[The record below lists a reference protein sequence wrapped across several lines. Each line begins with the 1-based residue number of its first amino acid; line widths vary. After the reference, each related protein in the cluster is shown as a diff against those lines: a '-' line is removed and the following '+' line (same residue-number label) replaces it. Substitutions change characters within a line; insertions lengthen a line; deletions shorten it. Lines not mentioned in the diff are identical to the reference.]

1 MADETNTDRPL
12 DRLSETEQ
20 RLDGDNRPSSKQT
33 DIPQPDKGDE
43 RIPAAAR
50 LRAFEDEHFGEDA
63 VRIDGKVERGSGS
76 PYQAMSEPRKRHYQA
91 LEKAMEAEVKLG
103 AARSQMAIAENEM
116 VAAEADIERAEADA
130 EKDES
135 EDTDGRE

>member
-12 DRLSETEQ
+12 DHLSETEQ
-20 RLDGDNRPSSKQT
+20 RLDGDN
-33 DIPQPDKGDE
+33 

-76 PYQAMSEPRKRHYQA
+76 PYQAMSEPQKRHYQA

-116 VAAEADIERAEADA
+116 AAAEADIERAEADA
-130 EKDES
+130 EKDDS
-135 EDTDGRE
+135 EDNDGRE